1 MFQAYHGH
9 GDILR
14 LLLPLFS
21 NANIKDDTGKTPL
34 DHASFKGTINLCP
47 FVNEDWHKTCVCVF
61 DLILFFLVYHWK
73 STPQT
78 IHCLH
83 HRDQPVNAV
92 HVI

>member
-47 FVNEDWHKTCVCVF
+47 FVIEICTKTRVCVCVCVCVF
-61 DLILFFLVYHWK
+61 HLILML
-73 STPQT
+73 
-78 IHCLH
+78 
-83 HRDQPVNAV
+83 
-92 HVI
+92 

>member
-34 DHASFKGTINLCP
+34 DHASFKGTINLWP
-47 FVNEDWHKTCVCVF
+47 FVNRDFHKGSYVCVCVF
-61 DLILFFLVYHWK
+61 HLILMFSLC
-73 STPQT
+73 T
-78 IHCLH
+78 I
-83 HRDQPVNAV
+83 
-92 HVI
+92 

>member
-47 FVNEDWHKTCVCVF
+47 LVNRDWHKHLCVF
-61 DLILFFLVYHWK
+61 HLILMFLPCIIKMYPTNNTL
-73 STPQT
+73 SPLQGPT
-78 IHCLH
+78 C
-83 HRDQPVNAV
+83 
-92 HVI
+92 